1 MIFQENEQKTEHYD
15 ERAGLEM
22 ITKLDKILVELS
34 CLDLILSQEKRDSDQ
49 FYLMM
54 ELEEGIVYCEFVT
67 LEPLEEAADQGESV
81 DDGGGRHLEG

>member
-1 MIFQENEQKTEHYD
+1 
-15 ERAGLEM
+15 M
-22 ITKLDKILVELS
+22 ITKLDKMLVELS

-49 FYLMM
+49 FYLMVK
-54 ELEEGIVYCEFVT
+54 LEQGIVYSELVT

>member
-1 MIFQENEQKTEHYD
+1 
-15 ERAGLEM
+15 M
-22 ITKLDKILVELS
+22 ITKLDKMLVELS

-54 ELEEGIVYCEFVT
+54 QLEEGIVYCELVT

-81 DDGGGRHLEG
+81 DDSGGRHLEG